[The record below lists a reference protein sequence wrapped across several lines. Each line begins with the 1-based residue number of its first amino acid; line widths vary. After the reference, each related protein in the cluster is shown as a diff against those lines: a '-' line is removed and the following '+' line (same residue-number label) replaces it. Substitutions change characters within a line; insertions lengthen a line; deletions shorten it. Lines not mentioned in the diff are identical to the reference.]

1 MAINNNII
9 GEANQPS
16 PRGGEMV
23 RGFKNIIF
31 DLGRI
36 LVGLDNERC
45 IAAFE
50 RVGLEKIAFYVREHR
65 VEDLFL
71 AAEVGD
77 ITTPQFCDEVRRLC
91 QCSVPD
97 ADIIWAWNELL
108 TGIPD
113 VKKEALL
120 ALRRSGHR
128 LFLLSNTNFMHWD
141 KCAADFFPYRDS
153 EGHTYT
159 ATHFFEKIFLSCAMH
174 LAKPDPT
181 IFTEALRQAGI
192 KAEDTLF
199 IDDREDNCQAAQS
212 VGITALHDPE
222 GEMWFKGKGK
232 SEK

>member
-16 PRGGEMV
+16 PHGGEMV

-113 VKKEALL
+113 AKKEALL

-141 KCAADFFPYRDS
+141 KCAADFFPYDK
-153 EGHTYT
+153 Y
-159 ATHFFEKIFLSCAMH
+159 FF
-174 LAKPDPT
+174 
-181 IFTEALRQAGI
+181 
-192 KAEDTLF
+192 
-199 IDDREDNCQAAQS
+199 
-212 VGITALHDPE
+212 
-222 GEMWFKGKGK
+222 
-232 SEK
+232 